1 LGNALEQT
9 IPQEIVNSINN
20 GLGNGYLTDKPSITS
35 VLRQFAGPSGNATIK
50 QSLMPN
56 STGTPA
62 EILLHS
68 CASMNY
74 WAGLYTADFQ
84 GKLLEGVKT
93 LLACAHKVLA
103 QQAGGRPASLML
115 PAPEDH

>member
-35 VLRQFAGPSGNATIK
+35 VLRQFAGPSGNAIIK

-93 LLACAHKVLA
+93 LLACAHKGVGA
-103 QQAGGRPASLML
+103 ASWR
-115 PAPEDH
+115 APCESDAARA